1 MGGPSMPDEDGRH
14 VARSAVTV
22 ALAMR
27 EDLRRVAD
35 IEQVSF
41 SDPWS
46 ARTFGSLIEEPRVYF
61 AVARDGADRVI
72 GYIVAWMVADEAEI
86 ANLAV
91 APEARRGGVGRSLLD
106 AALDTARG
114 HGVHTVYL
122 EVRESNAAARALYA
136 RRGFVEIGRRRGYYR
151 RPLEDAILLRSEIS
165 AAPSPETPAVEGIRL
180 R

>member
-1 MGGPSMPDEDGRH
+1 MDGPSMPDEDGHRM
-14 VARSAVTV
+14 ARAAVTV
-22 ALAMR
+22 SLAMR

-46 ARTFGSLIEEPRVYF
+46 ARTFGTLIEEPRVYF
-61 AVARDGADRVI
+61 AVAREADRVI

-91 APEARRGGVGRSLLD
+91 APEARRGGVGRGLLD

-114 HGVHTVYL
+114 HGVRTVYL

-165 AAPSPETPAVEGIRL
+165 APASPEASAVGRV
-180 R
+180 RRR